1 MEIIFVISVQ
11 LGHILNSINKILKK
25 ALLTKLQFLTRP
37 LYLTPSPT
45 TSNLLCQ
52 PNKMTN
58 YGMKKTK
65 TFYISDCLKISK
77 ECGIQTLVLWIRIKF
92 KSLEY
97 HRDKA
102 RVSKNVKD
110 GEFFN
115 NN

>member
-1 MEIIFVISVQ
+1 MFSLATSWIPKSVT
-11 LGHILNSINKILKK
+11 NEV
-25 ALLTKLQFLTRP
+25 AVFD
-37 LYLTPSPT
+37 PSPLSHT
-45 TSNLLCQ
+45 ITHHLQ
-52 PNKMTN
+52 PAVSANKMTN

-77 ECGIQTLVLWIRIKF
+77 ECGIQTLVLWIRVKF

-102 RVSKNVKD
+102 RVSKNVRD